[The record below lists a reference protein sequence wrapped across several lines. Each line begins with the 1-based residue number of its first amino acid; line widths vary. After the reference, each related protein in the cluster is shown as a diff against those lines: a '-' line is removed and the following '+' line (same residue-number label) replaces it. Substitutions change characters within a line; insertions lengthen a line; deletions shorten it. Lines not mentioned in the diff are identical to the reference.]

1 MNKNY
6 PPADLTRYCS
16 ADTRFRSR
24 GGSASKSPPPLAQ
37 QTLRGLVHHYM
48 PCFHRKEK
56 KKDGENM
63 EAGKWREG
71 NSLPFPL
78 PTTAAALQTTCGE
91 GRQQ

>member
-1 MNKNY
+1 
-6 PPADLTRYCS
+6 
-16 ADTRFRSR
+16 
-24 GGSASKSPPPLAQ
+24 
-37 QTLRGLVHHYM
+37 
-48 PCFHRKEK
+48 
-56 KKDGENM
+56 M